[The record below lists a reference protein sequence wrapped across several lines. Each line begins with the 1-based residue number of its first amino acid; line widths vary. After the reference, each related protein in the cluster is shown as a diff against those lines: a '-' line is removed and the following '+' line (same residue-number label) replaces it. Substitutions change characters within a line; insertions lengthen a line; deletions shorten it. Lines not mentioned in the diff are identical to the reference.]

1 MAQFRKYSEYKMT
14 FRVKT
19 LLTKVLYLE
28 HDLSEI
34 FLVKLS
40 KLSETE
46 LTEVWEEDPAFL
58 LDLALHVH
66 HLLLRGGETQ
76 RLHGWQQVLS
86 GTS

>member
-1 MAQFRKYSEYKMT
+1 MT
-14 FRVKT
+14 FKVKT

-34 FLVKLS
+34 LLVKLS

-66 HLLLRGGETQ
+66 HLLLGGGDAEGVEGLQ
-76 RLHGWQQVLS
+76 EILRSKV
-86 GTS
+86 

>member
-1 MAQFRKYSEYKMT
+1 MT

-76 RLHGWQQVLS
+76 RLHGWQQVLKWHIL
-86 GTS
+86 TLL